1 MDNRNMIN
9 RVFSQKILHQIAIKN
24 KSDVVDEA
32 YDFYIQGP
40 KNINVIQK
48 MKSLYNYLKKSYR
61 NEYFYKNTMLNKLL
75 LGRHSV
81 NTTTALSEMPIGKS
95 IADFILLNGKGVVY
109 EIKTEL
115 DKDEFLA
122 APTEI
127 KFLLY
132 FAKMTKKDKNKLY
145 HFLKD
150 ANNPPHFI

>member
-48 MKSLYNYLKKSYR
+48 MKSLYNYLKSLIVT
-61 NEYFYKNTMLNKLL
+61 NILQNTMLNKLL

-81 NTTTALSEMPIGKS
+81 NTTTALSEMPIGKVLL
-95 IADFILLNGKGVVY
+95 ILY
-109 EIKTEL
+109 C
-115 DKDEFLA
+115 
-122 APTEI
+122 
-127 KFLLY
+127 
-132 FAKMTKKDKNKLY
+132 
-145 HFLKD
+145 
-150 ANNPPHFI
+150 

>member
-1 MDNRNMIN
+1 MFLVKRYYIKLQ
-9 RVFSQKILHQIAIKN
+9 SKN

-81 NTTTALSEMPIGKS
+81 NTTTALSEMPIGKVLL
-95 IADFILLNGKGVVY
+95 ILY
-109 EIKTEL
+109 C
-115 DKDEFLA
+115 
-122 APTEI
+122 
-127 KFLLY
+127 
-132 FAKMTKKDKNKLY
+132 
-145 HFLKD
+145 
-150 ANNPPHFI
+150 

>member
-61 NEYFYKNTMLNKLL
+61 NEYFYKTQCLIN
-75 LGRHSV
+75 S
-81 NTTTALSEMPIGKS
+81 
-95 IADFILLNGKGVVY
+95 F
-109 EIKTEL
+109 
-115 DKDEFLA
+115 
-122 APTEI
+122 
-127 KFLLY
+127 
-132 FAKMTKKDKNKLY
+132 
-145 HFLKD
+145 
-150 ANNPPHFI
+150 